1 MKRAGQVPDNFGNVS
16 GSELKV
22 EVMEE
27 RLLQDLTR
35 EVCSVLW
42 VLALPGLNSGLPSL
56 EQLGTVNRI
65 DSSLKSLESFASSS
79 LIGY

>member
-1 MKRAGQVPDNFGNVS
+1 MRREAKVPDNFGNFS

-22 EVMEE
+22 ELMEE
-27 RLLQDLTR
+27 KLLRDLTR
-35 EVCSVLW
+35 EVCSVLS

-79 LIGY
+79 LTGC